1 MRKFVPFLLEQQF
14 VTLYI
19 FNIMKRRGLFFS
31 IILLCMLSIA
41 NTSHAFF
48 PWWAGAAEKLVYKL
62 LLSSATPEDV
72 LEKALTSDDPDK
84 VEVCLDKLI
93 AQKNYIYIS
102 RVKMRVENKIRDLRK
117 QVLVSQT
124 PINPEKVQKQIKPWI
139 RVREKAQY
147 FFTRKESPQT
157 DMK

>member
-1 MRKFVPFLLEQQF
+1 MKKKAFISTVIVISLLA
-14 VTLYI
+14 LP
-19 FNIMKRRGLFFS
+19 
-31 IILLCMLSIA
+31 CA
-41 NTSHAFF
+41 SHAFF
-48 PWWAGAAEKLVYKL
+48 PWWAGSAAKLLYKL
-62 LLSSATPEDV
+62 LVSSDTPEKL
-72 LEKALTSDDPDK
+72 LERALTSDDPEK
-84 VEVCLDKLI
+84 VEVCMDKLI

-147 FFTRKESPQT
+147 FFTRKDSIQT
-157 DMK
+157 DLKP